1 MPGDSEA
8 VDGGHRVH
16 PADEQR
22 QPFPGQRVGPHE
34 VRGHRK
40 AENPGGLADALG
52 RQIVSLARRQLGG
65 AVTHPP
71 DGAVGQQ
78 TGQGAVNRGVR
89 LAENERQF
97 RRIDE
102 RHPAEKVQQLSVRES
117 HKLRVERRG
126 SGGNRHMAV
135 SLRGG
140 RSPMAQGLLSP
151 SVLRARRLPSMVRMA
166 TIHRWRY

>member
-1 MPGDSEA
+1 MTDA
-8 VDGGHRVH
+8 
-16 PADEQR
+16 ADQ
-22 QPFPGQRVGPHE
+22 
-34 VRGHRK
+34 
-40 AENPGGLADALG
+40 
-52 RQIVSLARRQLGG
+52 S
-65 AVTHPP
+65 
-71 DGAVGQQ
+71 VGQQ
-78 TGQGAVNRGVR
+78 ASHGSVDRGVR

-97 RRIDE
+97 HRIDE

-117 HKLRVERRG
+117 HKPRVERRG

-140 RSPMAQGLLSP
+140 KSPMAQGLLSP